1 MQKIAD
7 AVILQEEEDR
17 KSESTDIFEITCDS
31 VIFDC
36 PKEDDIVIEV
46 RPSSIKIE
54 GNNTI

>member
-1 MQKIAD
+1 M
-7 AVILQEEEDR
+7 ILQEEEDR

-31 VIFDC
+31 VIFDS

-46 RPSSIKIE
+46 RLSSIKIE

>member
-7 AVILQEEEDR
+7 AVILQEDDK
-17 KSESTDIFEITCDS
+17 KSESVDIFEATCDS
-31 VIFDC
+31 VIFDS

>member
-36 PKEDDIVIEV
+36 PKEDDIVIEIGP
-46 RPSSIKIE
+46 PSIIDE
-54 GNNTI
+54 GQSTI